1 MIWIISTKNVYSSQ
15 VSTKNLIRLLIKSDN
30 LKKEVKIKFLM
41 LFTMKALNFNTKSNS
56 KKNRLKKKEKNNL
69 EMKQLFNLKYMHIKT
84 LTLIIYHSNKCKTL
98 SNST

>member
-15 VSTKNLIRLLIKSDN
+15 VLTKNLIRLLIKSDN